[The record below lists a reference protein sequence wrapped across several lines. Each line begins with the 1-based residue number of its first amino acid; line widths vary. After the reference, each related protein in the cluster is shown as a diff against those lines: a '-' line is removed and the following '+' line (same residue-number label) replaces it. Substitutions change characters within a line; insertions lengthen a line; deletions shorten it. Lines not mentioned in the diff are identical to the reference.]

1 MFFSSCQK
9 FDYMILLYKKER
21 EMPVKRFIS
30 VLSSLLV
37 LPAFAEVAPVY
48 YDDVVEYADEMSD
61 VEEVAPVAQKNVQ
74 QRTTINRSTSA
85 SRAISSAP
93 NASARTNTASRAVAS
108 SPRTATTTAS
118 RGTVARTAKSSGTAV
133 SARNAAGNK
142 PVKARVSVNNPNVMA
157 GYRGVVDKVSG
168 QPAVITTNSVYN
180 ANDKS
185 GSSRIGIANR
195 RASARLSTV
204 IAPTTSATTPALT
217 QEEVTSTTNN
227 LTAIAE
233 LTDYCKAQYA
243 ACMDNYC
250 NVLDD
255 NQGRCSCSKN
265 VKNYEKTEQTLAQA
279 TEDFQNVVQQI
290 RYIGLTSD
298 QVESL
303 FNETEAELTMKS
315 NTDSSRLK
323 NSLDAIKKK
332 IVDVSTPSATSTA
345 VTSGLTL
352 DMNGLLTADFS
363 AGFDLNSFLNMNNS
377 NTASVSNQR
386 GEQLYKTAAS
396 RCKTSVLNS
405 CTAQGIEANIITNAY
420 DLEIDKQ
427 CVLYERALN
436 DANAEMKANVTNAA
450 TILQQARLLL
460 AQNKNSY
467 DLRGCVAAID
477 SCMQD
482 EYVCG
487 SDYELCLDPTGKY
500 LSGGEI
506 IKGGTPG
513 VSGGQTINTVPATEQ
528 VITNVNGTQVTTNT
542 FENWYSNGMWNL
554 YSTWNYD
561 KSGCNVKTNSTG
573 TGGTNTINA
582 DIKQCNAWSFGPN
595 ENLGEYVDYHLS
607 QWKNDYSK
615 SNEQTKTDYMA
626 TYLLQKI
633 GYIDKNDK
641 VHGMCASVMKQCQDY
656 TFKVSKNKKTYIPN
670 NEVIRQYLNMTL
682 PKLKTQQDAIIADYA
697 EGCRTDVQSC
707 LTSNGYED
715 SNESSTASRTAVNAC
730 AAEIATCMSVGGYQI
745 SDGAKLTLRAMSDW
759 VRSMM
764 MTCSEGYKLVDDGIN
779 QTKCEVC
786 PAYKVVVNA
795 ELDKFPGLIDN
806 PDKPYMFA
814 SDIDKYKNPGEGNLN
829 RSTSVQSVSA
839 GGRATDCSCP
849 EGYTDYV
856 IKGSRDVDGY
866 YSLYNLGTPY
876 STEEAAL
883 IGEHV
888 CIDETAKCSGSISGT
903 SYNITGCS
911 EL

>member
-1 MFFSSCQK
+1 MFFSACQN
-9 FDYMILLYKKER
+9 FENMISLYKKER

-30 VLSSLLV
+30 VLGSLLV

-48 YDDVVEYADEMSD
+48 YDDVVEYVDDTQD
-61 VEEVAPVAQKNVQ
+61 VEKVDAPTQKNVQ
-74 QRTTINRSTSA
+74 QRTIINRSTSA
-85 SRAISSAP
+85 SRMISSAQG
-93 NASARTNTASRAVAS
+93 ASGRTNTASRAVAA
-108 SPRTATTTAS
+108 SPRTATTNAS
-118 RGTVARTAKSSGTAV
+118 RGTVARSTNTSRAAV
-133 SARNAAGNK
+133 SSRNAAGKK
-142 PVKARVSVNNPNVMA
+142 PVVARVSANNTQIM
-157 GYRGVVDKVSG
+157 GVSKALSG
-168 QPAVITTNSVYN
+168 QPAQITYGTGSVYN
-180 ANDKS
+180 ANNKS
-185 GSSRIGIANR
+185 GNSTIGMANR

-204 IAPTTSATTPALT
+204 VAPAATTTTPTLT

-303 FNETEAELTMKS
+303 FSETEAELSMKS

-332 IVDVSTPSATSTA
+332 IVDVSSPSATSTA
-345 VTSGLTL
+345 VTSGLSL

-363 AGFDLNSFLNMNNS
+363 AGFDLNSFLNMNNN

-405 CTAQGIEANIITNAY
+405 CVAQGIEANIITNAY

-436 DANAEMKANVTNAA
+436 DANAEMKSNVTNAA

-482 EYVCG
+482 DYVCG
-487 SDYELCLDPTGKY
+487 PDYELCLDPTGKY
-500 LSGGEI
+500 LSNGEI

-513 VSGGQTINTVPATEQ
+513 VSGGQTKKPTPDDDHSVTG
-528 VITNVNGTQVTTNT
+528 ITM
-542 FENWYSNGMWNL
+542 SNYPTWVSGGMWNL
-554 YSTWNYD
+554 YATWNYD
-561 KSGCNVKTNSTG
+561 KSYCKVVESDG
-573 TGGTNTINA
+573 TSKKA
-582 DIKQCNAWSFGPN
+582 DDTCNAWSFGPN
-595 ENLGEYVDYHLS
+595 ENLGEYVDYHLD
-607 QWKNDYSK
+607 QWKNDYTKSK
-615 SNEQTKTDYMA
+615 DTTKSDYMA
-626 TYLLQKI
+626 SYLLQKI
-633 GYIDKNDK
+633 GYIDSNDK
-641 VHGMCASVMKQCQDY
+641 VHGMCASVFKQCQDY
-656 TFKVSKNKKTYIPN
+656 TFKVTKNKKSYIPN

-682 PKLKTQQDAIIADYA
+682 PKIKTQQDAILADYA

-715 SNESSTASRTAVNAC
+715 SNSTSTASKTAINAC
-730 AAEIATCMSVGGYQI
+730 AAEITTCMSVGGYQVN
-745 SDGAKLTLRAMSDW
+745 DGAKLTLRAMSDW
-759 VRSMM
+759 VNSIM
-764 MTCSEGYKLVDDGIN
+764 MTCPEGQYLEDNGYDSA
-779 QTKCEVC
+779 VC
-786 PAYKVVVNA
+786 KPCGTATV
-795 ELDKFPGLIDN
+795 LIDSTRLGIVLASGSWNGQRVNN
-806 PDKPYMFA
+806 PDKPYTA
-814 SDIDKYKNPGEGNLN
+814 AEDLPGYKDEKPVA
-829 RSTSVQSVSA
+829 VQLVSA
-839 GGRATDCSCP
+839 GGRATACSCP
-849 EGYTDYV
+849 EGYKDYYL
-856 IKGSRDVDGY
+856 KGGVTPDDKVEYSIFGEIYEGVGNDLRVGEMFCVD
-866 YSLYNLGTPY
+866 
-876 STEEAAL
+876 EAVRCTKF
-883 IGEHV
+883 EN
-888 CIDETAKCSGSISGT
+888 DSPSDCSGL
-903 SYNITGCS
+903 
-911 EL
+911 E